1 MKKNNDKQNC
11 TETGEKPQKKT
22 FPVERARKLR
32 FLGCKKELLK
42 GKVES
47 PLLDEIGRRLGLD
60 QRLAAVYL
68 ALFAMALD
76 HGGYVSTNDTAE
88 RFGLKESKR
97 LSFLADCE
105 KLRQAGLALARG
117 KAGRSLVLGPA
128 MELDTIAFAEVLH
141 GEDSD
146 AHVDFSEPLAVVEEA
161 EELLG
166 LASDREISQPV
177 LFSHLV
183 RLVNKSAGRNVLGT
197 WLRGLPAVEIAIFF
211 RAAEATIRQRLK
223 ELEDLFDD
231 CRLSLADRGQMQR
244 LVDLHKTNVERRRLV
259 KFLKSDRDGCISLKL
274 GEKATEKV
282 FSRQRPS
289 DLDAG
294 EDGSRITK
302 LLPRPENRRE
312 IFLASELTA
321 ELASLENACSP
332 TGFRR
337 FQRGL
342 KKAGLPSGLTVLMH
356 GAPGTGKTAAAFNL
370 AHAAGRPLLQVDM
383 SQVRDKY
390 VGESEKH
397 VKAVFDQ
404 WRGAC
409 NAKGP
414 APLLLLNEADAMV
427 GRRVAV
433 GHSVD
438 QMHNIMQNVLLEELE
453 HFDGILIATTNMIDN
468 IDNAFDRRFLYK
480 LRFDPPGI
488 EERRLIWKNRMP
500 SLPAEWLSRLSSF
513 PLSGA
518 QIENVA
524 RRTLLAELLKKCPDL
539 DKLEAMVI
547 DEGSFRDEKKQIRI
561 KGFASIENSQKY
573 RDM

>member
-11 TETGEKPQKKT
+11 TETGEKPREKP

-32 FLGCKKELLK
+32 CLGRKKGLLK
-42 GKVES
+42 GRVES

-60 QRLAAVYL
+60 QHLAAVYL

-88 RFGLKESKR
+88 RFALKGSKR
-97 LSFLADCE
+97 LAFLAGCE

-117 KAGRSLVLGPA
+117 RTGCSLALGPA
-128 MELDTIAFAEVLH
+128 MELDTIAFTEVLH

-146 AHVDFSEPLAVVEEA
+146 IHVDFSEPLAVVEEA
-161 EELLG
+161 VELLG
-166 LASDREISQPV
+166 LASDREISRPV
-177 LFSHLV
+177 LFSRLV
-183 RLVNKSAGRNVLGT
+183 RLVDKSAGRNVLGT
-197 WLRGLPAVEIAIFF
+197 WLRGLPALEIAIFF
-211 RAAEATIRQRLK
+211 RAAEATIRQRQK

-231 CRLSLADRGQMQR
+231 CRLSLAERGRMQR
-244 LVDLHKTNVERRRLV
+244 RIDRHGTETGRRRLV
-259 KFLKSDRDGCISLKL
+259 TFLKSDRDGCVSLKL
-274 GEKATEKV
+274 GEKATKKV
-282 FSRQRPS
+282 FPRQRPS
-289 DLDAG
+289 DADAG

-302 LLPRPENRRE
+302 RLPRPEKRRE
-312 IFLASELTA
+312 IFLASELTV

-342 KKAGLPSGLTVLMH
+342 KKAGLPSGLTVLLH

-404 WRGAC
+404 WREIRKD
-409 NAKGP
+409 KGP
-414 APLLLLNEADAMV
+414 APLLLLNEADALV

-468 IDNAFDRRFLYK
+468 IDGAFDRRFLYK
-480 LRFDPPGI
+480 LRFEAPR
-488 EERRLIWKNRMP
+488 EAERRLIWQSRMP
-500 SLPAEWLSRLSSF
+500 DLPVDWLSRLSSY

-539 DKLEAMVI
+539 DKLEVMVI

-561 KGFASIENSQKY
+561 KGFASIKNS
-573 RDM
+573 

>member
-11 TETGEKPQKKT
+11 TETGEKPQEKP

-32 FLGCKKELLK
+32 CLGCKKGLLK

-47 PLLDEIGRRLGLD
+47 PLLDEIGRRLDLD

-88 RFGLKESKR
+88 RFELKGSKR
-97 LSFLADCE
+97 LAFLADCE
-105 KLRQAGLALARG
+105 RLRQAGLALARG
-117 KAGRSLVLGPA
+117 KTGRSLALGPA
-128 MELDTIAFAEVLH
+128 MELDSIAFAEVLH

-146 AHVDFSEPLAVVEEA
+146 AHVDFSEPLAVIEEA
-161 EELLG
+161 EELLS
-166 LASDREISQPV
+166 LASDREISRPV
-177 LFSHLV
+177 LFSRLI
-183 RLVNKSAGRNVLGT
+183 RLVNKSAGRNLLGT

-244 LVDLHKTNVERRRLV
+244 LVDLHKTNVEKRRIV

-282 FSRQRPS
+282 FPRQRPS
-289 DLDAG
+289 DPDAG
-294 EDGSRITK
+294 EDGYRITK
-302 LLPRPENRRE
+302 LLPRPENRSE
-312 IFLASELTA
+312 IFLSSELTTD
-321 ELASLENACSP
+321 LASLENACSP
-332 TGFRR
+332 AGFRR

-342 KKAGLPSGLTVLMH
+342 KKAGLPSGLTVLLH

-414 APLLLLNEADAMV
+414 VPLLLLNEADALV

-468 IDNAFDRRFLYK
+468 IDSAFDRRFLYK
-480 LRFDPPGI
+480 LHFNMPG
-488 EERRLIWKNRMP
+488 EDERRFIWESRIP
-500 SLPAEWLSRLSSF
+500 GLPQDWVDCLSSYN
-513 PLSGA
+513 LSGS
-518 QIENVA
+518 QIENIA
-524 RRTLLAELLKKCPDL
+524 RRAILNGLLKNRI
-539 DKLEAMVI
+539 KLEGLEALAAAEV
-547 DEGSFRDEKKQIRI
+547 SFRKGRMPIAGFTTNEIQSLKK
-561 KGFASIENSQKY
+561 
-573 RDM
+573 